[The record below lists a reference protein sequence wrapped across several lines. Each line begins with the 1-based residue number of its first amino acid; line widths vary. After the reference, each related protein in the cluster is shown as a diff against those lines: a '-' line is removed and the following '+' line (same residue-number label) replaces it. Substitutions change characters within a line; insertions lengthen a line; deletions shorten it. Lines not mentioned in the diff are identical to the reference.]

1 MNHATRNEVGRN
13 EVGNGRSFTQLSWG
27 HYPASQTESLRC
39 VPMAGDIVPIELG
52 LTDGNSFTLWA
63 PRWREGDDEWEAF
76 LGLDEDLYVLPGV
89 AELAAFIRN
98 DDDNDLADHP
108 AWSIVVGLQADELVP
123 DDRHSYDLVGVPE
136 LAAEDPTPEVIA
148 ELEDALEIVR
158 ILGEVCELTT
168 ITKFF
173 NGNPIL
179 GAVTTG
185 TRNFEGREGTDLWVR
200 IGRLIAKHWD
210 DVLDAIDDVIKTPE
224 VDADAVVAA
233 EAELEAAAS
242 AEDEDEPADDDI
254 EIVDTDADSDED
266 DDESD
271 SEDDE
276 DEDSDTDE
284 EDEEEEDDEDDLEDD
299 FWASVG
305 IDPIRIVTSANEY
318 LTLRCYLGDEPVFL
332 GANGKIFVFTSG
344 RSLSRF
350 IANQNNHDLAD
361 LSTFEDVRSGATD
374 GSLEFDVIDDNV
386 YILPGLSEDIADG
399 PRRMDRNQLDLAV
412 ELFTDAADYAGDN
425 AVGEALASTTP
436 LGWFV
441 DYAVN
446 PDPKRMAPSPPFDNE
461 AEAWR
466 ALEHDFEDRLEK
478 KG

>member
-1 MNHATRNEVGRN
+1 
-13 EVGNGRSFTQLSWG
+13 
-27 HYPASQTESLRC
+27 
-39 VPMAGDIVPIELG
+39 MAGDIVPIELG

-89 AELAAFIRN
+89 AELAAFIRTN
-98 DDDNDLADHP
+98 DDNDLVEHP
-108 AWSIVVGLQADELVP
+108 AWPTIVGVQADELVP
-123 DDRHSYDLVGVPE
+123 DERHTYDLVGVPE

-158 ILGEVCELTT
+158 ILGEVCELTSV
-168 ITKFF
+168 TKFF

-185 TRNFEGREGTDLWVR
+185 TRNFEGREGLDLWVR

-210 DVLDAIDDVIKTPE
+210 DVLDAIDEVITTPK
-224 VDADAVVAA
+224 VDAKAVETA

-242 AEDEDEPADDDI
+242 AEDEDEPDDDDI
-254 EIVDTDADSDED
+254 EIVETA
-266 DDESD
+266 DDEAED
-271 SEDDE
+271 EDDE
-276 DEDSDTDE
+276 DED
-284 EDEEEEDDEDDLEDD
+284 DEDDYDDDD

-305 IDPIRIVTSANEY
+305 IDPIKIITRGNEY
-318 LTLRCYLGDEPVFL
+318 LTLRCYLGDDPVFL
-332 GANGKIFVFTSG
+332 GTKGKIFVFTSA
-344 RSLSRF
+344 RALSRF
-350 IANQNNHDLAD
+350 LADDNSHDLSD
-361 LSTFEDVRSGATD
+361 LSTFEDIRTEATN

-386 YILPGLSEDIADG
+386 YVLPGLAEDIADG
-399 PRRMDRNQLDLAV
+399 PRRMDRDQLDLAV
-412 ELFTDAADYAGDN
+412 ELFTDAADYAGDDTVN
-425 AVGEALASTTP
+425 EALGSSTP

-441 DYAVN
+441 DYTVN
-446 PDPKRMAPSPPFDNE
+446 PDPKRMAPSGPFDNE

-466 ALEHDFEDRLEK
+466 ALEHDFENRLVK

>member
-1 MNHATRNEVGRN
+1 
-13 EVGNGRSFTQLSWG
+13 
-27 HYPASQTESLRC
+27 
-39 VPMAGDIVPIELG
+39 MAGDIVPIELG

-89 AELAAFIRN
+89 AELAAFVRTN
-98 DDDNDLADHP
+98 DDNDLVEHP
-108 AWSIVVGLQADELVP
+108 AWPTIVGVQADELVP
-123 DDRHSYDLVGVPE
+123 DERHTYDLVGVPE

-158 ILGEVCELTT
+158 ILGEVCELTA

-210 DVLDAIDDVIKTPE
+210 DVLDAIDEVITTPA
-224 VDADAVVAA
+224 VDAKAVETA

-242 AEDEDEPADDDI
+242 AEDEDEPEVDEDI
-254 EIVDTDADSDED
+254 EIVETADESED
-266 DDESD
+266 DDED
-271 SEDDE
+271 EDEDDE
-276 DEDSDTDE
+276 DEDD
-284 EDEEEEDDEDDLEDD
+284 DD

-305 IDPIRIVTSANEY
+305 IDPIRIVTSSNEY
-318 LTLRCYLGDEPVFL
+318 LTLRCYLGDDPVFL
-332 GANGKIFVFTSG
+332 GAKGKIFVFTSP
-344 RSLSRF
+344 RALSRF
-350 IANQNNHDLAD
+350 LADDNTHDLSE
-361 LSTFEDVRSGATD
+361 LSTFDDVRTEATN

-386 YILPGLSEDIADG
+386 YVLPGLATDIADG
-399 PRRMDRNQLDLAV
+399 PRRMDRDQLDLAV
-412 ELFTDAADYAGDN
+412 ELFTDAADYADDDTVN
-425 AVGEALASTTP
+425 EALGTSTP

-441 DYAVN
+441 DYTVN
-446 PDPKRMAPSPPFDNE
+446 PDPKRMAPSGPFDNE

-466 ALEHDFEDRLEK
+466 ALEHDFESRLVK

>member
-1 MNHATRNEVGRN
+1 
-13 EVGNGRSFTQLSWG
+13 
-27 HYPASQTESLRC
+27 
-39 VPMAGDIVPIELG
+39 MAGDIVPIELG

-89 AELAAFIRN
+89 AELAAFIRTN
-98 DDDNDLADHP
+98 EDNDLVEHP
-108 AWSIVVGLQADELVP
+108 AWSTVVGVQAEELVP
-123 DDRHSYDLVGVPE
+123 DERHSYDLVGVPE

-158 ILGEVCELTT
+158 ILGEVCELTPV
-168 ITKFF
+168 TKFF

-185 TRNFEGREGTDLWVR
+185 TRNFDGREGTDLWVR

-210 DVLDAIDDVIKTPE
+210 DVLDAIDGVISTPK
-224 VDADAVVAA
+224 VDAKAVETA

-242 AEDEDEPADDDI
+242 AEDEDEPTDDDI
-254 EIVDTDADSDED
+254 VIVGAADTD
-266 DDESD
+266 DDESVD
-271 SEDDE
+271 TEDDE
-276 DEDSDTDE
+276 HV
-284 EDEEEEDDEDDLEDD
+284 DDDHDDDDDDDDD

-305 IDPIRIVTSANEY
+305 IDPVKIVTSAGEY
-318 LTLRCYLGDEPVFL
+318 LTLRCYLGDDPVFL
-332 GANGKIFVFTSG
+332 GSKGKIFVFTSA

-350 IANQNNHDLAD
+350 LADENEHDLAD
-361 LSTFEDVRSGATD
+361 LSTFDEVRTEATD

-386 YILPGLSEDIADG
+386 YVLPGLADDIADG
-399 PRRMDRNQLDLAV
+399 PRRMDRDQLDLAV

-425 AVGEALASTTP
+425 TVTEALGTTTP

-441 DYAVN
+441 DYTVN
-446 PDPKRMAPSPPFDNE
+446 PDPKRMAPSGPFDNE

-466 ALEHDFEDRLEK
+466 ALEHDFEARLTK

>member
-1 MNHATRNEVGRN
+1 
-13 EVGNGRSFTQLSWG
+13 
-27 HYPASQTESLRC
+27 
-39 VPMAGDIVPIELG
+39 MAGDIVPIELG

-89 AELAAFIRN
+89 AELAAFIRTN
-98 DDDNDLADHP
+98 DDNDLVEHP
-108 AWSIVVGLQADELVP
+108 AWPTIVGVQADELVP
-123 DDRHSYDLVGVPE
+123 DERHTYDLVGVPE

-158 ILGEVCELTT
+158 ILGEVCELTSV
-168 ITKFF
+168 TKFF

-185 TRNFEGREGTDLWVR
+185 TRNFEGREGLDLWVR

-210 DVLDAIDDVIKTPE
+210 DVLDAIDEVITTPK
-224 VDADAVVAA
+224 VDAKAVEAA

-242 AEDEDEPADDDI
+242 AEDEDEPDDDDI
-254 EIVDTDADSDED
+254 EIVETA
-266 DDESD
+266 DDEAED
-271 SEDDE
+271 EDDE
-276 DEDSDTDE
+276 DEE
-284 EDEEEEDDEDDLEDD
+284 DEDDYDDDD

-305 IDPIRIVTSANEY
+305 IDPIKIVTRGNEY
-318 LTLRCYLGDEPVFL
+318 LTLRCYLGDDPVFL
-332 GANGKIFVFTSG
+332 GTKGKIFVFTSA
-344 RSLSRF
+344 RALSRF
-350 IANQNNHDLAD
+350 LADDNSHDLSD
-361 LSTFEDVRSGATD
+361 LSTFEDIRTEATN

-386 YILPGLSEDIADG
+386 YVLPGLAEDIADG
-399 PRRMDRNQLDLAV
+399 PRRMDRDQLDLAV
-412 ELFTDAADYAGDN
+412 ELFTDAADYAGDDTVN
-425 AVGEALASTTP
+425 EALGSSTP

-441 DYAVN
+441 DYTVN
-446 PDPKRMAPSPPFDNE
+446 PDPKRMAPSGPFDNE

-466 ALEHDFEDRLEK
+466 ALEHDFENRLVK

>member
-1 MNHATRNEVGRN
+1 
-13 EVGNGRSFTQLSWG
+13 
-27 HYPASQTESLRC
+27 
-39 VPMAGDIVPIELG
+39 MAGDIVPIELG

-89 AELAAFIRN
+89 AELAAFIRTN
-98 DDDNDLADHP
+98 EDNDLVEHP
-108 AWSIVVGLQADELVP
+108 AWSTVVGLQAEELIPDE
-123 DDRHSYDLVGVPE
+123 RHSYDLVGVTE

-158 ILGEVCELTT
+158 ILGEVCELTPV
-168 ITKFF
+168 TKFF

-185 TRNFEGREGTDLWVR
+185 TRNFDGREGTDLWVR

-210 DVLDAIDDVIKTPE
+210 DVLDAIDGVISTPK
-224 VDADAVVAA
+224 VDAKAVETA

-242 AEDEDEPADDDI
+242 AEDEDEPTDDDI
-254 EIVDTDADSDED
+254 EIVGATDTDDEPALSDDDLED
-266 DDESD
+266 DDED
-271 SEDDE
+271 EQADD
-276 DEDSDTDE
+276 DY
-284 EDEEEEDDEDDLEDD
+284 DDDD

-305 IDPIRIVTSANEY
+305 IDPVKIVTSANEY
-318 LTLRCYLGDEPVFL
+318 LTLRCYLGDDPVFL
-332 GANGKIFVFTSG
+332 GSKGKIFVFTSA
-344 RSLSRF
+344 RALSRF
-350 IANQNNHDLAD
+350 LADDNTHDLAE
-361 LSTFEDVRSGATD
+361 LSTFDEVRTEATN

-386 YILPGLSEDIADG
+386 YVLPGLADDIADG
-399 PRRMDRNQLDLAV
+399 PRRMDRDQLDLAV
-412 ELFTDAADYAGDN
+412 ELFTDAADYAGDDT
-425 AVGEALASTTP
+425 VTEALGTTTP

-441 DYAVN
+441 DYTVN
-446 PDPKRMAPSPPFDNE
+446 PDPKRMAPSGPFDNE

-466 ALEHDFEDRLEK
+466 ALEHDFEARLTK

>member
-1 MNHATRNEVGRN
+1 
-13 EVGNGRSFTQLSWG
+13 
-27 HYPASQTESLRC
+27 
-39 VPMAGDIVPIELG
+39 MAGDIVPIELG

-89 AELAAFIRN
+89 AELAAFVRTN
-98 DDDNDLADHP
+98 DDNDLVEHP
-108 AWSIVVGLQADELVP
+108 AWPTIVGVQAEELIPDE
-123 DDRHSYDLVGVPE
+123 RHTYDLVGVPE

-158 ILGEVCELTT
+158 ILGEVCELTA

-185 TRNFEGREGTDLWVR
+185 TRNFEGREGLDLWVR

-210 DVLDAIDDVIKTPE
+210 DVLDAIDEVITTPK
-224 VDADAVVAA
+224 VDAKAVETA

-242 AEDEDEPADDDI
+242 AEDEDEPDDDDI
-254 EIVDTDADSDED
+254 EIVETADAAVD
-266 DDESD
+266 
-271 SEDDE
+271 EDDE
-276 DEDSDTDE
+276 DED
-284 EDEEEEDDEDDLEDD
+284 EDEDEDDDYDDDD

-305 IDPIRIVTSANEY
+305 IDPIKIVTSGNEY
-318 LTLRCYLGDEPVFL
+318 LTLRCYLGDDPVFL
-332 GANGKIFVFTSG
+332 GTKGKIFVFTSA

-350 IANQNNHDLAD
+350 LADDNTHDLAE
-361 LSTFEDVRSGATD
+361 LSTFEDVRTEATN

-386 YILPGLSEDIADG
+386 YVLPGLAEDIADG
-399 PRRMDRNQLDLAV
+399 PRRMDRDQLDLAV
-412 ELFTDAADYAGDN
+412 ELFTDAADYAGDDTVN
-425 AVGEALASTTP
+425 EALGTSTP

-441 DYAVN
+441 DYTVN
-446 PDPKRMAPSPPFDNE
+446 PDPKRMAPSGPFDNE

-466 ALEHDFEDRLEK
+466 ALEHDFETRLVR

>member
-1 MNHATRNEVGRN
+1 
-13 EVGNGRSFTQLSWG
+13 
-27 HYPASQTESLRC
+27 
-39 VPMAGDIVPIELG
+39 MAGDIVPIELG

-89 AELAAFIRN
+89 AELAAFIRTN
-98 DDDNDLADHP
+98 EDNDLVEHP
-108 AWSIVVGLQADELVP
+108 AWSTVVGVQAEELVP
-123 DDRHSYDLVGVPE
+123 DERHSYDLVGVPE

-158 ILGEVCELTT
+158 ILGEVCELTPV
-168 ITKFF
+168 TKFF

-185 TRNFEGREGTDLWVR
+185 TRNFDGREGTDLWVR

-210 DVLDAIDDVIKTPE
+210 DVLDAIDGVISTPK
-224 VDADAVVAA
+224 VDAKAVETA

-242 AEDEDEPADDDI
+242 AEDEDEPTDDDI
-254 EIVDTDADSDED
+254 ENVGAADTD
-266 DDESD
+266 DDESVD
-271 SEDDE
+271 TEDDE
-276 DEDSDTDE
+276 HVDDDH
-284 EDEEEEDDEDDLEDD
+284 DDEDDYDDDD

-305 IDPIRIVTSANEY
+305 IDPVKIVTSAGEY
-318 LTLRCYLGDEPVFL
+318 LTLRCYLGDDPVFL
-332 GANGKIFVFTSG
+332 GSKGKIFVFTSA

-350 IANQNNHDLAD
+350 LADENEHDLAD
-361 LSTFEDVRSGATD
+361 LSTFDEVRTEATD

-386 YILPGLSEDIADG
+386 YVLPGLADDIADG
-399 PRRMDRNQLDLAV
+399 PRRMDRDQLDLAV

-425 AVGEALASTTP
+425 TVTEALGTTTP

-441 DYAVN
+441 DYTVN
-446 PDPKRMAPSPPFDNE
+446 PDPKRMAPSGPFDNE

-466 ALEHDFEDRLEK
+466 ALEHDFEARLTK

>member
-1 MNHATRNEVGRN
+1 MRPGRYPTAFI
-13 EVGNGRSFTQLSWG
+13 VWSQARHPSSQIRSV
-27 HYPASQTESLRC
+27 RC
-39 VPMAGDIVPIELG
+39 VLMAGDIVPIELG
-52 LTDGNSFTLWA
+52 LTNGNIFTLWA

-76 LGLDEDLYVLPGV
+76 LGLDEDLYGFPGV

-98 DDDNDLADHP
+98 DDDNDLVEHP
-108 AWSIVVGLQADELVP
+108 AWETVVGLQADELVP

-136 LAAEDPTPEVIA
+136 LAAEDPSPEVIA

-158 ILGEVCELTT
+158 ILGEVCELTV

-185 TRNFEGREGTDLWVR
+185 TRNFVGREGVDLWVR

-210 DVLDAIDDVIKTPE
+210 DVIDAIDDVISTPK
-224 VDADAVVAA
+224 VDPAAVETA

-254 EIVDTDADSDED
+254 ELVEGAAAATSDDESDDSDDSDED
-266 DDESD
+266 DDHDED
-271 SEDDE
+271 IDDE
-276 DEDSDTDE
+276 I
-284 EDEEEEDDEDDLEDD
+284 DDDD
-299 FWASVG
+299 FWAGVG
-305 IDPIRIVTSANEY
+305 IDPIRIVTSDGEY
-318 LTLRCYLGDEPVFL
+318 LSLRCYLGDDPVFL
-332 GANGKIFVFTSG
+332 GNNGKIFVFGSS

-350 IANQNNHDLAD
+350 LADDGNHDLAD
-361 LSTFEDVRSGATD
+361 VSTFDEVRTGATD

-386 YILPGLSEDIADG
+386 YVLPGLVDDIADG

-412 ELFTDAADYAGDN
+412 ELLTDAADYADDDSVN
-425 AVGEALASTTP
+425 EALGSTTP

-441 DYAVN
+441 DYAIN
-446 PDPKRMAPSPPFDNE
+446 PDPKRMAPSPPFENE
-461 AEAWR
+461 SEAWR
-466 ALEHDFEDRLEK
+466 ALVHDFEARLVK
-478 KG
+478 KS

>member
-1 MNHATRNEVGRN
+1 
-13 EVGNGRSFTQLSWG
+13 
-27 HYPASQTESLRC
+27 
-39 VPMAGDIVPIELG
+39 MAGDIVPIELG

-89 AELAAFIRN
+89 AELAAFVRTN
-98 DDDNDLADHP
+98 DDNDLVEHP
-108 AWSIVVGLQADELVP
+108 AWPTIVGVQAEELIPDE
-123 DDRHSYDLVGVPE
+123 RHTYDLVGVPE

-158 ILGEVCELTT
+158 ILGEVCELTA

-210 DVLDAIDDVIKTPE
+210 DVLDAIDEVITTPK
-224 VDADAVVAA
+224 VDAKAVETA

-242 AEDEDEPADDDI
+242 AEDEDEPDDDDI
-254 EIVDTDADSDED
+254 EIVETADDTVDEDEDED
-266 DDESD
+266 DDE
-271 SEDDE
+271 DDG
-276 DEDSDTDE
+276 DEY
-284 EDEEEEDDEDDLEDD
+284 DDDD

-305 IDPIRIVTSANEY
+305 IDPIKIVTSGNEY
-318 LTLRCYLGDEPVFL
+318 LTLRCYLGDDPVFL
-332 GANGKIFVFTSG
+332 GAKGKIFVFTSA

-350 IANQNNHDLAD
+350 LADDNAHDLAE
-361 LSTFEDVRSGATD
+361 LMTFEDIRTEATN

-386 YILPGLSEDIADG
+386 YVLPGLAEDIADG
-399 PRRMDRNQLDLAV
+399 PRRMDRDQLDLAV
-412 ELFTDAADYAGDN
+412 ELFTDAADYAGDDTVN
-425 AVGEALASTTP
+425 EALGTSTP

-441 DYAVN
+441 DYTVN
-446 PDPKRMAPSPPFDNE
+446 PDPKRMAPSGPFDNE

-466 ALEHDFEDRLEK
+466 ALEHDFETRLVK